1 MACFYAFVN
10 TERLNTRHTNTLEY
24 ELQKYTDAMM
34 VKVMNL
40 FCCVFASIVT
50 RFLVVA
56 VAALPSLFGETC
68 SYVLIAHH
76 TLLHYCIRSV
86 CLRMRAS
93 CYIFYSFAG
102 RCRHL
107 LSPGYLNGWMNGW
120 LLLRFAYICG
130 KSCRSRHSS
139 FANICNV
146 LHLPLKCNGIEP
158 NIDMG
163 LRSVLCS
170 IAIFMKP
177 YDSKEN

>member
-1 MACFYAFVN
+1 
-10 TERLNTRHTNTLEY
+10 
-24 ELQKYTDAMM
+24 MM

-56 VAALPSLFGETC
+56 VAALPSLFGEPC
-68 SYVLIAHH
+68 SYVRSAHH
-76 TLLHYCIRSV
+76 TL
-86 CLRMRAS
+86 LRMRAS
-93 CYIFYSFAG
+93 CHIIYSFAG

-120 LLLRFAYICG
+120 LLLRFAYFCG

-146 LHLPLKCNGIEP
+146 LHLPLKCIGIEP
-158 NIDMG
+158 NKAMA

-170 IAIFMKP
+170 IAILMKP
-177 YDSKEN
+177 YDSMGN